1 MATVEEKVL
10 SLETILGEF
19 IVHTESGFKRLENEM
34 REFKD
39 EMLAFKEE
47 MLAFKEEMKEF
58 KDEMLAF
65 KDEMKIFKDKIEEE
79 NKRKNKE
86 WSDLAKKMGTIVEDL
101 IYPALKPVIEKY
113 FKEEIKFLSRNILR
127 RKDGESYEL
136 DAIALSE
143 KKLFFVEVKS
153 SSKVNYV
160 DDILEKSKDFFK
172 FFPEYK
178 DKKLILIYGSI
189 TFDENVIKYA
199 TRKGIYVMG
208 WREWEYMDI
217 LNFED
222 IKI

>member
-1 MATVEEKVL
+1 MATIEERVL

-19 IVHTESGFKRLENEM
+19 IVHTEAGFRRLENEM
-34 REFKD
+34 KEFKN
-39 EMLAFKEE
+39 
-47 MLAFKEEMKEF
+47 EMKEF

-65 KDEMKIFKDKIEEE
+65 KDEMRNFKDEVEEE

-86 WSDLAKKMGTIVEDL
+86 WSYLAKKMGTIVEDL
-101 IYPALKPVIEKY
+101 IYPALKVVIEKY
-113 FKEEIKFLSRNILR
+113 FKEEVKFLSRNLLK
-127 RKDGESYEL
+127 RKDGESYEV

-143 KKLFFVEVKS
+143 KSLFLVEVKS
-153 SSKVNYV
+153 SSKINYV
-160 DDILEKSKDFFK
+160 DDILEKSKEFFN

-178 DKKLILIYGSI
+178 DKKLVLIYGSI

-199 TRKGIYVMG
+199 TKKGIYVMA

-222 IKI
+222 IN